1 MVSMAIAGVGMV
13 MVSLTR
19 RFKHDNE
26 PRSPLFVTV
35 ISSAS
40 VSNSHLKNQ
49 ETVKLIKRLKDKFQL
64 FQLVCFFPLPLLV

>member
-19 RFKHDNE
+19 RLSMTMS
-26 PRSPLFVTV
+26 RAPLFFTV

-40 VSNSHLKNQ
+40 VLEFPSERTE
-49 ETVKLIKRLKDKFQL
+49 ETVKLDKRLKDEFQL
-64 FQLVCFFPLPLLV
+64 FQFVCFFFLPLLV